1 MKRNKKNVL
10 KIVTVIVMLGML
22 VFFTVLIQYISEA
35 RDRDIVRI
43 TDINKLRTALQ
54 FYYLDNGHY
63 PAEKQWCSL
72 ESNCDNLSKE
82 IKPYLSEIPKD
93 PLYSKDQDYSY
104 LYKTTED
111 GSDYKIYTRLE
122 RGGSYEL
129 GSKRSF
135 LIISPK

>member
-1 MKRNKKNVL
+1 MNKNKKKTLETAV
-10 KIVTVIVMLGML
+10 VIVMLGML
-22 VFFTVLIQYISEA
+22 VFFTVLIQYISKA

-63 PAEKQWCSL
+63 PIEKQWCSL
-72 ESNCDNLSKE
+72 ELNCDTLSEE

-93 PLYSKDQDYSY
+93 PLYSKNQDYFY
-104 LYKTTED
+104 LYRTTED

-122 RGGSYEL
+122 QGGSYEL